1 MSTNWMQNT
10 DVEIGWVN
18 AANAQESTRRGI
30 WALNPTFFT
39 DIQTCWDNSLKA
51 IDFAN
56 ICIEGIEGSA
66 LYKSGDAQMKHNLG
80 EAYALRAYWYW
91 LMCNFW
97 ADVPFATTPSSKE
110 EMHND
115 PRTDKNIIYTRII
128 QDLIDHEAGMK
139 WSNETTV
146 EWMNRDFVLG
156 FIAKLAMFRAGY
168 SMQKDGTMARCSET
182 GEEYTVKYVDEN
194 GNEATASSADDYY
207 KVAIAYAKK
216 LIAENP
222 HKLNSDYKAIFDA
235 EINGMSEAGSDVLF
249 EMGYVPNS
257 GGDIGWC
264 HGLSVVESTKGAG
277 TTYTNITPYIAC
289 AFDST
294 DQRLPVTCAN
304 YHWLYDNKQCA
315 DNGYGVQPAKWCRM
329 DLSVTNVAS
338 KGTGINF
345 PILRYSDVLLLLA
358 EALNE
363 TNNTEEAK
371 TYLKQVRERAF
382 IKSSKKSE
390 MVDDYVNNL
399 SSKDAFKQAIILERA
414 LELAGE
420 NIRRFDLIRWNY
432 YTEAITNTLEWI
444 KKATMNYQRVKV
456 VDGEFVYDKEL
467 EIEDMGVAP
476 RLYYKYENG
485 AVKFENSYSMYC
497 DASET
502 PYKDAETLSNDDIKN
517 PGMSFDGL
525 KRIDF
530 INSFMS
536 VSDTDPNTK
545 VKYGTDENGNTIK
558 KGIMDE
564 KFINSFYGLTNG
576 IIVTG
581 TENIT
586 EVLKGKV
593 TPYVIPIPE
602 TRVSSSNGI
611 LSNDGYG
618 LK

>member
-1 MSTNWMQNT
+1 
-10 DVEIGWVN
+10 
-18 AANAQESTRRGI
+18 
-30 WALNPTFFT
+30 
-39 DIQTCWDNSLKA
+39 
-51 IDFAN
+51 
-56 ICIEGIEGSA
+56 
-66 LYKSGDAQMKHNLG
+66 
-80 EAYALRAYWYW
+80 
-91 LMCNFW
+91 
-97 ADVPFATTPSSKE
+97 
-110 EMHND
+110 
-115 PRTDKNIIYTRII
+115 
-128 QDLIDHEAGMK
+128 
-139 WSNETTV
+139 
-146 EWMNRDFVLG
+146 
-156 FIAKLAMFRAGY
+156 
-168 SMQKDGTMARCSET
+168 
-182 GEEYTVKYVDEN
+182 
-194 GNEATASSADDYY
+194 
-207 KVAIAYAKK
+207 
-216 LIAENP
+216 
-222 HKLNSDYKAIFDA
+222 
-235 EINGMSEAGSDVLF
+235 
-249 EMGYVPNS
+249 
-257 GGDIGWC
+257 
-264 HGLSVVESTKGAG
+264 
-277 TTYTNITPYIAC
+277 
-289 AFDST
+289 
-294 DQRLPVTCAN
+294 
-304 YHWLYDNKQCA
+304 
-315 DNGYGVQPAKWCRM
+315 M